1 MKNLLL
7 ALLVTFPF
15 IVNASEIIGDS
26 FKVNLP
32 TSFGKVIEKKKE
44 DRTSWSFNSKYG
56 DFLLTEK
63 QCEGC
68 PGPSQSSVTELLN
81 DPSDSDFGA
90 VLLNVNGEV
99 GLLEY
104 MPIRKQVMFVA
115 VDFMIENMN
124 VRVRLVTRLGL
135 KPAEVQMANV
145 ELMRLLNAIEFN

>member
-1 MKNLLL
+1 MKNLLF
-7 ALLVTFPF
+7 ALLFTFPL
-15 IVNASEIIGDS
+15 ITNASVINADS
-26 FKVNLP
+26 FKVELP
-32 TSFGKVIEKKKE
+32 TFFSEVTEEKSE
-44 DRTSWSFNSKYG
+44 GRTSWSFTSKYG
-56 DFLLTEK
+56 DFLLTER

-68 PGPSQSSVTELLN
+68 PAPSQTSVTESLN

-90 VLLNVNGEV
+90 VLLNVNGKV

-135 KPAEVQMANV
+135 KPHEVQMANV